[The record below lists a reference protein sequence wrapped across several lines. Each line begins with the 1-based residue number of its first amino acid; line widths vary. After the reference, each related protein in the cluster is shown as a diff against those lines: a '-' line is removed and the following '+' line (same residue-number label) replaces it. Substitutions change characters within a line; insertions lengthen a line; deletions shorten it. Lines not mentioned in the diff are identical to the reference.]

1 MLACAALGHPSPQVS
16 CSREGAPWPQR
27 LHVSR
32 QDAGTYLCLATNP
45 HGAEAR
51 TITVG
56 VECEWG
62 QHQTEGPPSP
72 EQAIAVVGLHRG
84 VQGHLPQYHSQAQGA
99 WPKPEGRAMKTLGT
113 RNPAP
118 FESWL
123 RRAPVQVPISSH
135 SVKKGRG
142 F

>member
-1 MLACAALGHPSPQVS
+1 MLACAALGRPSPQVS

-45 HGAEAR
+45 HGMEAR

-62 QHQTEGPPSP
+62 QTEGPLSP
-72 EQAIAVVGLHRG
+72 EQGLAVVGLHRG
-84 VQGHLPQYHSQAQGA
+84 VQGHLPQSHSQAQGV
-99 WPKPEGRAMKTLGT
+99 WPKPEGNKNSGEQEPSPLRHGS
-113 RNPAP
+113 
-118 FESWL
+118 EGHWL
-123 RRAPVQVPISSH
+123 RSPSPPIQ
-135 SVKKGRG
+135 
-142 F
+142 